1 MSTPLRVL
9 ILEDRPDDAELIVLE
24 LQDAGFEPE
33 WRRVDTE
40 EEYLAS
46 LDPEL
51 DIILSDYSMPQFDGL
66 RALILLQDRELDIPF
81 ILVTG
86 GLEELGMACLKQGA
100 ADYLIKDRLGRLGPA
115 VTQAL
120 EDKRL
125 RAEKLEAER
134 ALRESEERY
143 RTLFEDS
150 IDAIIIANGDGRII
164 DFNYAALRMFG
175 YRRDEMLTIDDRDLF
190 VDPELANRFVEQ
202 LEQHGSIRD
211 FQVRLRTKDR
221 EEIDCRVAASQRRA
235 EDGTTLARNSVITR
249 IAELAVAGDGT
260 QQS

>member
-1 MSTPLRVL
+1 MSIPLRVL
-9 ILEDRPDDAELIVLE
+9 ILEDRPADAELIVLE
-24 LQDAGFEPE
+24 LQAAGFEPE
-33 WRRVDTE
+33 AKRVDTE
-40 EEYLAS
+40 AEYLAS
-46 LDPEL
+46 LDPEP

-66 RALILLQDRELDIPF
+66 RALILLRDRGLDIPF

-86 GLEELGMACLKQGA
+86 GLEELGIACLKQGA

-125 RAEKLEAER
+125 RAEKLEAEQ

-164 DFNYAALRMFG
+164 DFNYSALRMFG
-175 YRRDEMLTIDDRDLF
+175 YQRDEMLKMDDRDLF
-190 VDPELANRFVEQ
+190 VEPELADRFVEQ

-211 FQVRLRTKDR
+211 FGAEFRTKD
-221 EEIDCRVAASQRRA
+221 EDQMSCLVAASQRRA
-235 EDGTTLARNSVITR
+235 EDGTGLARNSVITR
-249 IAELAVAGDGT
+249 VAEPVATGYEP
-260 QQS
+260 Q

>member
-1 MSTPLRVL
+1 MTTPIRVL
-9 ILEDRPDDAELIVLE
+9 VLEDRPEDAELMLLE
-24 LQDAGFEPE
+24 LQRAGFEPD
-33 WRRVDTE
+33 WKRVDTE
-40 EEYLAS
+40 QEYLVN
-46 LDPEL
+46 LDPEV

-86 GLEELGMACLKQGA
+86 GFEELGIACLKQGA

-120 EDKRL
+120 EEKKL
-125 RAEKLEAER
+125 RAEKREAEQ

-150 IDAIIIANGDGRII
+150 RDAIIIASGEGRII

-175 YRRDEMLTIDDRDLF
+175 YHRDEMLTIDDRDLF
-190 VDPELANRFVEQ
+190 VDPEQANRFVEQ
-202 LEQHGSIRD
+202 LGQHGS
-211 FQVRLRTKDR
+211 VRNFDAKLRTKDGA
-221 EEIDCRVAASQRRA
+221 ELDCRVAASQRHT
-235 EDGTTLARNSVITR
+235 EDGTSLARNSVIR
-249 IAELAVAGDGT
+249 SIAE
-260 QQS
+260 QK